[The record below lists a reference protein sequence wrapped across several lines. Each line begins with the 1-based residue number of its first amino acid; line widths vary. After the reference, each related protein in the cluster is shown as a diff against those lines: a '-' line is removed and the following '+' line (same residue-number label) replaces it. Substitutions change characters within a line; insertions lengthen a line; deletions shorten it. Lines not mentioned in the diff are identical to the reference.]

1 MPREALGEAEA
12 KRGTSRLLSLPLSQ
26 GKGTA
31 FLSPDPRRPE
41 PLPRRAASAHWCL
54 CSLRGRGGPGVVS
67 GAYSWPRDPWLCG
80 CVTAAGPHPALGRLV
95 LNDHL
100 PSPTWPLPGLSSV
113 IKSCVFLAVQAGSF
127 FSVSSA
133 HPGRAAGP
141 VLLGPKFKA
150 PERPRQPRA
159 PFHMLPAHKETSP
172 LGHSLVTVGPAQSLL
187 CSALAVASGRSPHL

>member
-113 IKSCVFLAVQAGSF
+113 IKSCV
-127 FSVSSA
+127 SSWQFRLVLSSLF
-133 HPGRAAGP
+133 PLPTLGGQP
-141 VLLGPKFKA
+141 VLFFWGPSSRLQRDRGSPGPHSTCSPPTKKPA
-150 PERPRQPRA
+150 P
-159 PFHMLPAHKETSP
+159 S
-172 LGHSLVTVGPAQSLL
+172 VTPW
-187 CSALAVASGRSPHL
+187 